1 MIVKTHFAVSRKNI
15 IDDVDRLFRHWTN
28 GSKHLISHYLSP
40 IEFRQKATFTGT
52 DHELIDWVKN
62 FPYKVGAIYVVS
74 DHDIVYDMNVIRP
87 ELNFYRL
94 FVSDAK
100 TDIQKQNTDGD
111 RSAD

>member
-1 MIVKTHFAVSRKNI
+1 MIIETPLAVSRKNI
-15 IDDVDRLFRHWTN
+15 LDDVDQIFRHWTN

-40 IEFRQKATFTGT
+40 IEFRQKASFTGT

-74 DHDIVYDMNVIRP
+74 DHDIVYDMNDVRP

-94 FVSDAK
+94 TVRDAS
-100 TDIQKQNTDGD
+100 TDIQKQNTNGDG
-111 RSAD
+111 SAD

>member
-1 MIVKTHFAVSRKNI
+1 MIIETPLAVSRKNI
-15 IDDVDRLFRHWTN
+15 IADVDKIFRHWTN

-40 IEFRQKATFTGT
+40 IEFRQKASFTGT
-52 DHELIDWVKN
+52 DRELIDWVKN

-74 DHDIVYDMNVIRP
+74 DHDIVYDMNDMRP
-87 ELNFYRL
+87 ELNFYQL
-94 FVSDAK
+94 TVEDAK